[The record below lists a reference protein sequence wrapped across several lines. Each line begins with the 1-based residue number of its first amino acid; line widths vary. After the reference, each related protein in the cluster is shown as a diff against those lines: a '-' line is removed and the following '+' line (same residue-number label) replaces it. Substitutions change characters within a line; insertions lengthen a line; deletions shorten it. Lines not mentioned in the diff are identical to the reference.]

1 MIIKPEKIKVFDAK
15 NSCVD
20 GDVQDWL
27 EKDENYKRFL
37 ITDIKY
43 DAKSEISRAIVTYVE
58 DPKAIKL
65 FEMGG
70 NDASTI
76 QFDELYIDKEE
87 EGGYEDYLELFEEK
101 FDQWR
106 VAHIGRKI
114 MRIEYS
120 QVEDGFIGCLIMSV
134 DAPNKEKV
142 EKAWSEAHI

>member
-1 MIIKPEKIKVFDAK
+1 MIIKPEKIKVFEV
-15 NSCVD
+15 SHCCVD
-20 GDVQDWL
+20 GDIQDWL
-27 EKDENYKRFL
+27 DAKENYKRFL

-43 DAKSEISRAIVTYVE
+43 DAKREMSRAIVTYVE

-65 FEMGG
+65 FEMSG

-76 QFDELYIDKEE
+76 QFDELYCDKEE
-87 EGGYEDYLELFEEK
+87 EDDYDEYLELFEEK

-106 VAHIGRKI
+106 AAHIGRKI

-120 QVEDGFIGCLIMSV
+120 QAEEGFIGCLIMSI

-142 EKAWSEAHI
+142 EAAWAESHT